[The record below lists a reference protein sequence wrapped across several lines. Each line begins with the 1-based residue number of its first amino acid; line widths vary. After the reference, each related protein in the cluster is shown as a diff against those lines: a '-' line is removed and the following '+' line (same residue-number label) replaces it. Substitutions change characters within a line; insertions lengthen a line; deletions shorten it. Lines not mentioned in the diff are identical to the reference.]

1 MLGNHRF
8 PRGRRLFLDQIRGLV
23 DGGSDVLIIETV
35 QDILELKA
43 AIHAAEQVFA
53 ERENADPDPGVDHAR
68 PRGRMLLGTD
78 IAAAL
83 TVLEHLPV
91 DIIGLNCCT
100 GPEHMREP
108 ARYLGEYSTR
118 PVSIIPNAGIPINV
132 NGLAQFPL
140 EPESMGAQLRE
151 MVEEFGVGIV
161 GGCCGTTPE
170 HIRQIVEQVQS
181 RPAVARPIA
190 AAGDDRVA

>member
-1 MLGNHRF
+1 
-8 PRGRRLFLDQIRGLV
+8 QIRGLV

-35 QDILELKA
+35 QDLLELKA
-43 AIHAAEQVFA
+43 AVHAALQI
-53 ERENADPDPGVDHAR
+53 REESGIAIPIQASITLDVS
-68 PRGRMLLGTD
+68 GRMLLGTD

-83 TVLEHLPV
+83 AVLEHLPV
-91 DIIGLNCCT
+91 DIIGLNCST

-140 EPESMGAQLRE
+140 EPDSMGRQLRD

-161 GGCCGTTPE
+161 GGCCGSSPE
-170 HIRQIVEQVQS
+170 HVRQIVQQVQS
-181 RPAVARPIA
+181 R
-190 AAGDDRVA
+190 